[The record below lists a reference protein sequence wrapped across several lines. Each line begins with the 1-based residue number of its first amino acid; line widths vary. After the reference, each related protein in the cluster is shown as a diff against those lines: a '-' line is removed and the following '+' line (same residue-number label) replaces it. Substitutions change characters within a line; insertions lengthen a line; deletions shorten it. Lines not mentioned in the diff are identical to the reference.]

1 MKKEYRNVVRTKKM
15 IRKAFMELLEEK
27 NDIEHISVVELTERA
42 DLSKSTFYYHYEDI
56 FAVAEEIESELFD
69 KLLEVLGQIE
79 KEQPMAYEA
88 HMKAVIAFLKEHED
102 MYRRVIVSS
111 YSHLFVDKFKSV
123 LTKKAFES
131 SQNASFAY
139 NANVW
144 YARVRFL
151 TNAFVDTIS
160 DYFKGMLSV
169 SLEEVGGIMLELI
182 DGMLKTDVKS

>member
-69 KLLEVLGQIE
+69 KFLEVLGQIK

-111 YSHLFVDKFKSV
+111 YSHLFVDKLKSV
-123 LTKKAFES
+123 LTKKTLES
-131 SQNASFAY
+131 SQNASFAH

-144 YARVRFL
+144 YVRVRFL

-169 SLEEVGGIMLELI
+169 SLEEVGEIMLGLI